1 MPETAPFAKT
11 IAKFGKWLI
20 VYGAGLIVVG
30 ALAILL
36 PGVATL
42 AATILLGWLFVA
54 AGAIGVVAVFIAGG
68 EAPGYVWK
76 LLAALVALIAGALLL
91 ANPVAGAVTL
101 TIILAAYLF
110 ALGVTKLMTAL
121 RYRQVVPNAWGLML
135 FTALVDIALGIV
147 IVAGLAR
154 GAVWLLGLL
163 MGIEFVFT
171 GVALIVAGMNCREAF
186 PSDAAARPG

>member
-1 MPETAPFAKT
+1 MPETAPFART

-20 VYGAGLIVVG
+20 VYGAGLILVG

-54 AGAIGVVAVFIAGG
+54 AGVIGLIAVFTAGVA
-68 EAPGYVWK
+68 APGYVWE

-91 ANPVAGAVTL
+91 ANPIAGAVTL

-110 ALGVTKLMTAL
+110 ALGITKVMTAL
-121 RYRQVVPNAWGLML
+121 RYRQIVPNAWGLML

-147 IVAGLAR
+147 IVAGLAG

-163 MGIEFVFT
+163 IGIEFVFT
-171 GVALIVAGMNCREAF
+171 GLALIVAGMNCREAF
-186 PSDAAARPG
+186 PSDPAARAG